1 MFVTE
6 AVLRICGNSRYAY
19 LSAKEA
25 ANQVGR
31 QERALSKK
39 KLNSSKRLHQR
50 CLFQTW

>member
-1 MFVTE
+1 MFVSE

-19 LSAKEA
+19 RRAKEA

-39 KLNSSKRLHQR
+39 KIEKFKLIASR